1 MTEPTLT
8 SPKIGAAQIRLLERL
23 CNAPAVSG
31 DENEVRAIVL
41 EQVRPH
47 ASEVRVDALGNVLA
61 IRPGQGEG
69 RLKVMLAA
77 HMDEIGFMIVDDEG
91 EGIFRF
97 DTVGGIDVRQ
107 LVGKPVWVGRQH
119 LPGVIGAKPIHLTTP
134 DERKRSISLDTLRID
149 IGPDNAKK
157 VKIGDRA
164 TFATSFTRLG
174 PSLRAKALD
183 DRLGVATL
191 IELLRHAPPNIDL
204 LAAFTVQEEVGLRGA
219 HVAAYALNP
228 DLAIAL
234 DCTPANDLPA
244 WNSGGQYA
252 DPAAGEN
259 TRYNT
264 RLGGGPAIYVADHA
278 TLSDPRLIRHLVETA
293 ETNGIPYQI
302 RQPGGGG
309 TDAGAIHKQRMGIP
323 SVSISVPGRY
333 AHTAAMLARLEDWKN
348 TLALVHAALAGL
360 PVDLLAVER

>member
-1 MTEPTLT
+1 M
-8 SPKIGAAQIRLLERL
+8 
-23 CNAPAVSG
+23 
-31 DENEVRAIVL
+31 
-41 EQVRPH
+41 EQVRPL
-47 ASEVRVDALGNVLA
+47 ASEVRVDALGNLLA
-61 IRPGQGEG
+61 VHPGEGGG

-77 HMDEIGFMIVDDEG
+77 HMDEVGLMVIDDDG

-97 DTVGGIDVRQ
+97 DTVGGVDARQ
-107 LVGKPVWVGRQH
+107 LAGKPVWVGRQH
-119 LPGVIGAKPIHLTTP
+119 IPGVIGAKPVHLTSA
-134 DERKRSISLDTLRID
+134 DERKRALSLDTLRID

-183 DRLGVATL
+183 DRIGVATL

-219 HVAAYALNP
+219 HVAAYALEP
-228 DLAIAL
+228 DLAIVL

-244 WNSGGQYA
+244 WTAGGQHS
-252 DPAAGEN
+252 DPADGEN

-264 RLGGGPAIYVADHA
+264 RLGGGPAIYVADNY
-278 TLSDPRLIRHLVETA
+278 TLSDPRLVRHLVETA
-293 ETNGIPYQI
+293 EAAGIPYQI

-333 AHTAAMLARLEDWKN
+333 AHTAAMLARLEDWRN
-348 TLALVHAALAGL
+348 TLSLVHTALVRL
-360 PVDLLAVER
+360 PADLLALER